1 MSTARFTAPEI
12 DRLVLSANAG
22 VGQLH
27 GERLRGIAAELGL
40 DGVAPLPTN
49 VAPFLQAGVLTEQ
62 IATLRMRYADPVMVT
77 GHLAGLVEKGLA
89 VRREDDS
96 YAATERMVPLL
107 DAIAEA
113 QASVVS
119 PVWGPHPELMAT
131 VSDHAARVGAA
142 APADH
147 LVAVAHRQIAEPED
161 PAARLLRRLIT
172 LRYVRQHDHAAAWL
186 GRHLTAT
193 EMPVF
198 TALWQDEAVEAD
210 RPGLASLVERGYAEA
225 DPVRLTARGRRVR
238 EAIEDDTN
246 AFAQR
251 SFDVLGEEAG
261 AELVDGLRRLPSAT
275 T

>member
-1 MSTARFTAPEI
+1 MSTARFAAPEV
-12 DRLVLSANAG
+12 DRLVLSASAG
-22 VGQLH
+22 VGQRH
-27 GERLRGIAAELGL
+27 GERLRGIATELGL
-40 DGVAPLPTN
+40 DGVSPLPTN
-49 VAPFLQAGVLTEQ
+49 VAPFLLAGVLTEQ
-62 IATLRMRYADPVMVT
+62 IATLRMRYADPAMVT

-89 VRREDDS
+89 MRQGDRF
-96 YAATERMVPLL
+96 AATDRLVPLL

-113 QASVVS
+113 QASVAS
-119 PVWGPHPELMAT
+119 SAWGTHAELVAT

-142 APADH
+142 AAADH

-161 PAARLLRRLIT
+161 PSARLLRLLTT
-172 LRYVRQHDHAAAWL
+172 LRYVRQHDHGSAWL
-186 GRHLTAT
+186 GRHLTAG

-198 TALWQDEAVEAD
+198 TALWHDEAVEAD
-210 RPGLASLVERGYAEA
+210 RPGLSSLVQRGYAEA

-275 T
+275 A